1 MKTIGSGNNA
11 RELISCRSSP
21 GTALTLDSLLVMLS
35 PIIRRAL
42 FGATFLLS
50 ALTLSAFVPATS
62 APESAAA
69 KLPPIKHVFLIVLE
83 NESFA
88 TTFSANTKAPYL
100 ADTLRR
106 AGAFLTQYHGTGHSS
121 LDNYIS
127 MISGIAPTPATQ
139 ADCGRYDAFVET
151 GIAPDGQPIGRG
163 CVYPA
168 HVPTIA
174 NQLAESHLT
183 WKAYMEGM
191 GNDAGREA
199 ATCAHPAI
207 GARDQTSRA
216 TPTDRYATKHNPF
229 MYFHS
234 VIDSLSCDSNVVA
247 LTKLEA
253 DLSSARTT
261 ANYNFITP
269 DLCHD
274 GHNSPC
280 KNGEPGGLVSA
291 DAFLAHWVP
300 IIMHSPAYRQGG
312 MIIITFDE
320 SASVDASACCNE
332 PSGPNTQ
339 FPGAHGPGG
348 GRIGAVV
355 LSPFIRPGTVSSV
368 PYNHYS
374 MLRSIE
380 DLFGLKHIGYA
391 GQAGL
396 VPFGSDVYTRNLP
409 TKSRAHKRT

>member
-1 MKTIGSGNNA
+1 
-11 RELISCRSSP
+11 
-21 GTALTLDSLLVMLS
+21 MLR
-35 PIIRRAL
+35 PKIRRVLTGLA
-42 FGATFLLS
+42 FALS
-50 ALTLSAFVPATS
+50 ALTLPAFAPALPGQRSAT
-62 APESAAA
+62 A
-69 KLPPIKHVFLIVLE
+69 KLPPVKHVFLIVLE
-83 NESFA
+83 NESFE
-88 TTFSANTKAPYL
+88 TTFGAKTKAPYL

-106 AGAFLTQYHGTGHSS
+106 AGGFLTQYYGTGHAS

-139 ADCGRYDAFVET
+139 ADCGRYDEFVET
-151 GIAPDGQPIGRG
+151 GIAPDGQPIGSG

-174 NQLAESHLT
+174 NQLTDNHLT
-183 WKAYMEGM
+183 WKGYMEGM
-191 GNDAGREA
+191 GNDPGREP
-199 ATCAHPAI
+199 ATCAHPKI
-207 GARDQTSRA
+207 GEQDHTSRS

-234 VIDSLSCDSNVVA
+234 VIDASSCDENVVP
-247 LTKLEA
+247 LTRFEA
-253 DLSSARTT
+253 DLASAATT

-291 DAFLAHWVP
+291 DAFLARWVP
-300 IIMHSPAYRQGG
+300 IIMKSPAYRDAGL
-312 MIIITFDE
+312 IIITFDE
-320 SASVDASACCNE
+320 AASADASACCNE
-332 PSGPNTQ
+332 PSGPNTRL
-339 FPGAHGPGG
+339 PGAHGPGG

-355 LSPFIRPGTVSSV
+355 LSPFIRPGTVSRV

-374 MLRSIE
+374 MLRSVE

-391 GQAGL
+391 GQRGL
-396 VPFGSDVYTRNLP
+396 VPFGPDVYTRP
-409 TKSRAHKRT
+409 RRTRQRPS

>member
-1 MKTIGSGNNA
+1 MHRFHPRFTN
-11 RELISCRSSP
+11 
-21 GTALTLDSLLVMLS
+21 VMLH
-35 PIIRRAL
+35 PMIRRAL
-42 FGATFLLS
+42 AGTPFVLTALALS
-50 ALTLSAFVPATS
+50 AC
-62 APESAAA
+62 APINVERSTTAA
-69 KLPPIKHVFLIVLE
+69 KPAPVRHVFLIVLE
-83 NESFA
+83 NESYA
-88 TTFSANTKAPYL
+88 TTFSPNTKAPYL
-100 ADTLRR
+100 ADSLTR
-106 AGAFLTQYHGTGHSS
+106 AGAFLTQYYGTGHSS

-139 ADCGRYDAFVET
+139 ADCGRFSEFVET
-151 GIAPDGQPIGRG
+151 GIAPDGQPIGAG

-174 NQLAESHLT
+174 NQLADAHLT

-191 GNDAGREA
+191 GNDPGRES

-207 GARDQTSRA
+207 GARDETSRA
-216 TPTDRYATKHNPF
+216 TATDRYATKHNPF

-234 VIDSLSCDSNVVA
+234 VIDSPSCDSNVVA
-247 LTKLEA
+247 LTKFQA
-253 DLSSARTT
+253 DLASASTT

-274 GHNSPC
+274 GHNAPC

-300 IIMHSPAYRQGG
+300 IIMQSPAYRESG

-320 SASVDASACCNE
+320 AASIDASACCNE
-332 PSGPNTQ
+332 PSGPNTNL
-339 FPGAHGPGG
+339 PGAHGPGG

-355 LSPFIRPGTVSSV
+355 LSPFVEPGTVSNV

-380 DLFGLKHIGYA
+380 DLFGLGHIGYA
-391 GQAGL
+391 AQAGL
-396 VPFGSDVYTRNLP
+396 VPFGSDVYTRNP
-409 TKSRAHKRT
+409 AATSAAPGHR

>member
-1 MKTIGSGNNA
+1 
-11 RELISCRSSP
+11 
-21 GTALTLDSLLVMLS
+21 MLR
-35 PIIRRAL
+35 PMIRRFL
-42 FGATFLLS
+42 TGATVALS
-50 ALTLSAFVPATS
+50 GLALSAFMPARAGHGT
-62 APESAAA
+62 AAA

-83 NESFA
+83 NESFE
-88 TTFSANTKAPYL
+88 TTFGANTKAPYL
-100 ADTLRR
+100 ANTLRR
-106 AGAFLTQYHGTGHSS
+106 AGGFLTQYYGTGHSS

-139 ADCGRYDAFVET
+139 ADCGRFDEFVET
-151 GIAPDGQPIGRG
+151 GIAPDGQPIGSG

-174 NQLAESHLT
+174 SQLTDNHLT

-191 GNDAGREA
+191 GNDPAREP

-207 GARDQTSRA
+207 GSRDETSRS

-234 VIDSLSCDSNVVA
+234 VIDLPSCDENVVP
-247 LTKLEA
+247 LTRFEA
-253 DLSSARTT
+253 DLASAATT

-291 DAFLAHWVP
+291 DSFLAHWVP
-300 IIMHSPAYRQGG
+300 IIMKSPAYRDAGL
-312 MIIITFDE
+312 IIITFDE
-320 SASVDASACCNE
+320 AASADASACCNE
-332 PSGPNTQ
+332 PSGPNTTL
-339 FPGAHGPGG
+339 PGAHGPGG
-348 GRIGAVV
+348 GRVGAVV
-355 LSPFIRPGTVSSV
+355 LSRFIKPGTVSKV

-374 MLRSIE
+374 MLRSVE
-380 DLFGLKHIGYA
+380 DLFSLKHIGYA
-391 GQAGL
+391 GLRGL
-396 VPFGSDVYTRNLP
+396 VPFGADVYTRP
-409 TKSRAHKRT
+409 RRVK

>member
-1 MKTIGSGNNA
+1 
-11 RELISCRSSP
+11 
-21 GTALTLDSLLVMLS
+21 MLQS
-35 PIIRRAL
+35 RIRRAL
-42 FGATFLLS
+42 AGTPLAFLALATW
-50 ALTLSAFVPATS
+50 AC
-62 APESAAA
+62 APSNIASRPNVAA
-69 KLPPIKHVFLIVLE
+69 LPPVRHVFLIVLE

-88 TTFSANTKAPYL
+88 TTFSPNTKAPYL
-100 ADTLRR
+100 ADSLTR
-106 AGAFLTQYHGTGHSS
+106 AGAFLTQYYGTGHSS

-127 MISGIAPTPATQ
+127 MISGIAPAPATQ
-139 ADCGRYDAFVET
+139 ADCGRYTEFVET
-151 GIAPDGQPIGRG
+151 GIAADGQPIGSG

-174 NQLAESHLT
+174 SQLASANLT
-183 WKAYMEGM
+183 WKGYMEGM
-191 GNDAGREA
+191 GNDPGREP

-207 GARDQTSRA
+207 GARDETSRA
-216 TPTDRYATKHNPF
+216 TVTDRYATKHNPF

-234 VIDSLSCDSNVVA
+234 VIDTPSCDENVVP
-247 LTKLEA
+247 LTRFEA
-253 DLSSARTT
+253 DLASASTT

-274 GHNSPC
+274 GHNAPC

-291 DAFLAHWVP
+291 DAFLQHWVP
-300 IIMHSPAYRQGG
+300 IIMQSPAYRESG

-320 SASVDASACCNE
+320 ASSIDASACCNE
-332 PSGPNTQ
+332 PSGPNTTM
-339 FPGAHGPGG
+339 PGAHGPGG

-355 LSPFIRPGTVSSV
+355 LSPFIAPGTVSHV

-380 DLFGLKHIGYA
+380 DLFRLGHIGYA

-396 VPFGSDVYTRNLP
+396 VPFGSDVYTNSP
-409 TKSRAHKRT
+409 AASAAASR